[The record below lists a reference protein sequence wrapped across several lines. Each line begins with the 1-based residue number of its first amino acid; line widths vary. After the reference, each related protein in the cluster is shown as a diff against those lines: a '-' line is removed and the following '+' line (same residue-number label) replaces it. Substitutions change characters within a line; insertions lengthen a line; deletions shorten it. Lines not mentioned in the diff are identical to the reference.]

1 MCATRYDLAFLRERG
16 YFERTR
22 SDTAPLDGGSVAFR
36 FDPDAR
42 LAYFEGVDP
51 DRQQDVVATLRLRG
65 RNFDYYWFWNP
76 DADRVAVYNRYGEYK
91 WFVYDQSVGHA
102 PDVRDGKR
110 GRLAAVGDGLE
121 GLFDIRDVVDRFYR
135 DLWDVRLDIARSFD
149 LPEGVAIDDEARLMA
164 AQRTIDRLIFCYF
177 LVETDIIHGIDGA
190 GNRVALDPKELFDS
204 VLDEDFYGFL
214 SATVFDHLNAT
225 GWTEYEVS
233 DALSIAFPYLDGG
246 LFRNHAIATE
256 SGDEIRE
263 RELDGMDCDWE
274 RLVGKLDE
282 YNWLIEQSPEE
293 RTDSPEKLSPA
304 VLGHIF
310 EKFVITV
317 SELSDEESLSLSEL
331 DEMNISESG
340 EQLLAGNK
348 QVGAYYTP
356 NYIAYENARETLW
369 NRVREKLADRTGL
382 DAAAIPDSD
391 EFFERV
397 RGDGDSA
404 SAADDSRDLADVDL
418 ADVEEVLASLSVI
431 DPSVG
436 SGAFLL
442 TAGDILEAWRRKC
455 TEGDEDRDRYA
466 LRRDVV
472 RESLYGADLLDGAV
486 EVCKLRL
493 WLWLIGADA
502 VDLDDGEPD
511 VETLPN
517 IDCNV
522 RQGNGLVG
530 VATGK
535 ADGSPVSDLEFDWID
550 GERTT
555 YSEAVADYRETIE
568 AYRPASGERAEELRE
583 RLTTQREILREE
595 LNRVYAQERDV
606 TVEERLDSVGEFERR
621 MAEASGP
628 VKLNLDFDSAMT
640 EEERER
646 PRRRA
651 SGNSATGRRRPTTRT
666 SGRPT
671 PRKSR
676 RRSNWWPAGAVTV
689 ERPITAED
697 VASLD
702 PFHWIF
708 EFPTAYSPTDDEAF
722 DVVIGNPPHGSDL
735 GDLQKSVLE
744 DCYDLIEG
752 SREVAKLFTE
762 RGWALTEGELS
773 YVVPKPSTYNSN
785 WEDFRAFCLDEMHRG
800 VDLGK
805 AFRNVDHEQVT
816 IHLSRDAAGD
826 DYLCGPLAAGAY
838 HVDGAAT
845 VDRPFAA
852 KLGTLP
858 VKLSVAEQEV
868 AAGLSDV
875 DYPTLGSIGAD
886 AGRGASTTN
895 RISVDGAA
903 DSGGTDDPDR
913 GADAPIAYN
922 GKQVQRYFTRAAE
935 NRIETGALGGDARA
949 RRGAEGDGP
958 EHRRA
963 QAEPL
968 RSHRPRVA
976 VRPRRRLR
984 LRDGDE
990 RRDPRGERPDLPGA
1004 VGSAEHAVRQLV
1016 RLLLHLQPGDPRHA
1030 PRLVLPR
1037 SPRPPDRTLGG
1048 RTGVARRPLR
1058 TARDHGHCRRARRT
1072 AGDCGVGRRTASG

>member
-1 MCATRYDLAFLRERG
+1 M
-16 YFERTR
+16 
-22 SDTAPLDGGSVAFR
+22 
-36 FDPDAR
+36 
-42 LAYFEGVDP
+42 
-51 DRQQDVVATLRLRG
+51 
-65 RNFDYYWFWNP
+65 
-76 DADRVAVYNRYGEYK
+76 
-91 WFVYDQSVGHA
+91 
-102 PDVRDGKR
+102 
-110 GRLAAVGDGLE
+110 
-121 GLFDIRDVVDRFYR
+121 
-135 DLWDVRLDIARSFD
+135 
-149 LPEGVAIDDEARLMA
+149 
-164 AQRTIDRLIFCYF
+164 
-177 LVETDIIHGIDGA
+177 
-190 GNRVALDPKELFDS
+190 
-204 VLDEDFYGFL
+204 
-214 SATVFDHLNAT
+214 
-225 GWTEYEVS
+225 
-233 DALSIAFPYLDGG
+233 
-246 LFRNHAIATE
+246 
-256 SGDEIRE
+256 
-263 RELDGMDCDWE
+263 
-274 RLVGKLDE
+274 
-282 YNWLIEQSPEE
+282 
-293 RTDSPEKLSPA
+293 
-304 VLGHIF
+304 
-310 EKFVITV
+310 
-317 SELSDEESLSLSEL
+317 
-331 DEMNISESG
+331 
-340 EQLLAGNK
+340 
-348 QVGAYYTP
+348 
-356 NYIAYENARETLW
+356 
-369 NRVREKLADRTGL
+369 
-382 DAAAIPDSD
+382 
-391 EFFERV
+391 
-397 RGDGDSA
+397 
-404 SAADDSRDLADVDL
+404 
-418 ADVEEVLASLSVI
+418 
-431 DPSVG
+431 
-436 SGAFLL
+436 
-442 TAGDILEAWRRKC
+442 
-455 TEGDEDRDRYA
+455 
-466 LRRDVV
+466 
-472 RESLYGADLLDGAV
+472 
-486 EVCKLRL
+486 
-493 WLWLIGADA
+493 
-502 VDLDDGEPD
+502 
-511 VETLPN
+511 
-517 IDCNV
+517 
-522 RQGNGLVG
+522 
-530 VATGK
+530 
-535 ADGSPVSDLEFDWID
+535 
-550 GERTT
+550 
-555 YSEAVADYRETIE
+555 
-568 AYRPASGERAEELRE
+568 
-583 RLTTQREILREE
+583 
-595 LNRVYAQERDV
+595 
-606 TVEERLDSVGEFERR
+606 
-621 MAEASGP
+621 
-628 VKLNLDFDSAMT
+628 
-640 EEERER
+640 
-646 PRRRA
+646 
-651 SGNSATGRRRPTTRT
+651 
-666 SGRPT
+666 
-671 PRKSR
+671 
-676 RRSNWWPAGAVTV
+676 
-689 ERPITAED
+689 
-697 VASLD
+697 ASLD

-858 VKLSVAEQEV
+858 VSSVAEQEV